1 MFMLD
6 IKSIFLSRTVWANLV
21 GLVALA
27 LGFLGFDTRAL
38 DEAAVVESSLQ
49 IVAAGSFVLST
60 VFRIVATR
68 RLTV

>member
-1 MFMLD
+1 MLD

-27 LGFLGFDTRAL
+27 LGFLGFDTREL
-38 DEAAVVESSLQ
+38 DEAAVVESILQ

-68 RLTV
+68 QLTV

>member
-1 MFMLD
+1 MLD

-27 LGFLGFDTRAL
+27 LGFLGFDTREL
-38 DEAAVVESSLQ
+38 DEAAVVESILQ

>member
-1 MFMLD
+1 MLD

-27 LGFLGFDTRAL
+27 LGFLGFDTRGF
-38 DEAAVVESSLQ
+38 DEAAVVESILQ

-60 VFRIVATR
+60 VFRILATR
-68 RLTV
+68 QLTV

>member
-1 MFMLD
+1 MLD

-27 LGFLGFDTRAL
+27 LGFLGFDTREL
-38 DEAAVVESSLQ
+38 DEAAVVESILQ
-49 IVAAGSFVLST
+49 IVAAGGFVLST
-60 VFRIVATR
+60 VFRVVATR

>member
-1 MFMLD
+1 MLD

-27 LGFLGFDTRAL
+27 LGFLGFDIRGL
-38 DEAAVVESSLQ
+38 DEAAVVESILQ

>member
-1 MFMLD
+1 MLD

-27 LGFLGFDTRAL
+27 LGFLGFDTRGL
-38 DEAAVVESSLQ
+38 DEAAVVESILQ

-60 VFRIVATR
+60 VFRVVATR